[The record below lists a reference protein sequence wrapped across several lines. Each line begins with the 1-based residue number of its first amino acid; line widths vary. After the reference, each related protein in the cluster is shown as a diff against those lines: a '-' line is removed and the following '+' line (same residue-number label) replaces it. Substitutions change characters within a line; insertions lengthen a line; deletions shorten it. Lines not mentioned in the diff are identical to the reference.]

1 MDWNIKLVIRFIV
14 FCVEAYVAS
23 WIEISTGISSP
34 IGRCVEAYVASW
46 IEINSNLRLMRT
58 PIVEAYVASWIE
70 IEPLL

>member
-1 MDWNIKLVIRFIV
+1 MDWNNYVRCNTVNIY
-14 FCVEAYVAS
+14 VEAYVAS
-23 WIEISTGISSP
+23 WIEICAEQP
-34 IGRCVEAYVASW
+34 IHFVKVVEAYVASW